1 MDKLAELSARQ
12 FVRSNLAEIL
22 LKFVGTKQDPQ
33 VAIDLINKRIIE
45 DFIVIAKDETSKML
59 KEISEKL

>member
-22 LKFVGTKQDPQ
+22 LKFVGTKQNPQ